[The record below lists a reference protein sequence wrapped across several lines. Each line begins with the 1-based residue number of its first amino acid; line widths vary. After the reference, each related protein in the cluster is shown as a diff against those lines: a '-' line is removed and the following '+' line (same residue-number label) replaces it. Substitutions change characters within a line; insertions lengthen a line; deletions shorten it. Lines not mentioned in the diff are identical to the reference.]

1 MKCPHCG
8 HNDQRVL
15 DTRPTRDESAI
26 WRRRECVGCARRFTT
41 FEQPEKPRLFVVKRD
56 GAREEFDRDKALSS
70 MMVACRKRPIAI
82 EKLRDAAVEIERALY
97 KEYVDEAPSRAIGE
111 LVMDELRDLDTVAF
125 VRFASVYRDFQT
137 ASDFREIVEAMRK
150 EEAALRAR

>member
-8 HNDQRVL
+8 HGDQRVL

-26 WRRRECVGCARRFTT
+26 WRRRECVGCGKRFTT
-41 FEQPEKPRLFVVKRD
+41 FEQPEHPRLFVIKRNS
-56 GAREEFDRDKALSS
+56 GREEFNREKLLNS
-70 MMVACRKRPIAI
+70 VVIACRKRPISI
-82 EKLRDAAVEIERALY
+82 ERLRELSVEIE
-97 KEYVDEAPSRAIGE
+97 KELSREFVDEAPSYAIGE
-111 LVMDELRDLDTVAF
+111 LVMEHLKDMDTVAF

-150 EEAALRAR
+150 EEAALRSR